1 MDTQSSHMRIFR
13 ARVREVAL
21 RLVALLTLMVFVEPG
36 CTSGLL
42 GVSDQNTALRPPVL
56 DPPAA
61 PTGRAVSL
69 KWGTLSNASSYEVH
83 RSTVGSE
90 DTPGQ
95 VAAPPWTDDTAPPG
109 QVVSYWI
116 VALNTRGDRSLPSNT
131 VMVNVPIGEPTLDD
145 LAVNA
150 AEGTVT
156 LTWSVVSGAV
166 RYEIWRSDVD
176 DPTPLT
182 STQTLDAQTGVEKQT
197 ATDSAP
203 PGFRYEYYV
212 RAIAPN
218 GMSADSEHKRMAD
231 EVDTPWGSLL
241 LGVQWQWS
249 SRGWYIAS
257 SGDTVVGFRAPQGNR
272 TGRRK
277 SACLRACGGPYS
289 MVLGREPRPAREPS
303 PSRSATVW
311 LPHDP
316 RPAADC
322 HLQTPARLPSR
333 AKTQDL
339 GPHTPD

>member
-1 MDTQSSHMRIFR
+1 MRLFR

-231 EVDTPWGSLL
+231 EVDTPITALQGGKQFTCALRRGVVYCWGFNGNGRLGDGTLLARGTPSSVSGLPKATALAVGSQHACALAEDRTVWCWGGSGKTGDADAGVNGLSLL
-241 LGVQWQWS
+241 SIFPSKPPEALRRLFPG
-249 SRGWYIAS
+249 
-257 SGDTVVGFRAPQGNR
+257 SG
-272 TGRRK
+272 
-277 SACLRACGGPYS
+277 
-289 MVLGREPRPAREPS
+289 
-303 PSRSATVW
+303 
-311 LPHDP
+311 
-316 RPAADC
+316 
-322 HLQTPARLPSR
+322 
-333 AKTQDL
+333 
-339 GPHTPD
+339 